1 LNRIRPLF
9 VASVILALATLLPVA
24 VFSVEPPAA
33 PEPAQDTS
41 STVVDVNG
49 DPAALAAICERVAA
63 GEIVERVVY
72 DCSAFP
78 AFQIVCSDPE
88 RSSMDCFPNATPAPD
103 SCWDC
108 EGSTMTEAEKL
119 AAACTPAVLA
129 ANPQH
134 LDLCFPDKW
143 EWVCFTADPARNI
156 TEHCEMYRQDLDPL
170 GIFAPQ
176 PPPPT
181 PGVPPTPTPTP
192 VPTVTPDP
200 TPVPDPES
208 TPTPSP

>member
-1 LNRIRPLF
+1 MKRIRPLF
-9 VASVILALATLLPVA
+9 AASVALALATLLPVA

-33 PEPAQDTS
+33 PEPARETS
-41 STVVDVNG
+41 STIVDVNG

-63 GEIVERVVY
+63 GEIVEGVIY

-78 AFQIVCSDPE
+78 AFQIVCTDPE

-108 EGSTMTEAEKL
+108 EGSTMTESEKL
-119 AAACTPAVLA
+119 AAACAPAVVA

-134 LDLCFPDKW
+134 LPLCFPDKW
-143 EWVCFTADPARNI
+143 EWVCFPDG
-156 TEHCEMYRQDLDPL
+156 HCEMYRQDLDPL
-170 GIFAPQ
+170 GIFATP

-181 PGVPPTPTPTP
+181 PGVPPTP
-192 VPTVTPDP
+192 VPTAAPDP
-200 TPVPDPES
+200 TPVPE
-208 TPTPSP
+208 PTPLPTASP